1 MPKYLF
7 SFRYPLLLMVLVGII
22 YGCGQGVEEAELGN
36 GLATSELNRTLPE
49 VISFNYHVRP
59 ILSDRCYACHGP
71 DRSKIEGGLSLL
83 DPMRATA
90 ALGDHKDH
98 FAIVPGEVTAST
110 LVKRIYATDPTI
122 IMPPPASN
130 LTLDDYERAILQ
142 KWIEQGA
149 TYEDHWSFQPLQTP
163 PAPAVK
169 ESSFVRNEI
178 DRFILSRIESAGL
191 SPNPEADKEL
201 LIRRLAFDLTG
212 LPPSPEEIDQFLLDT
227 DPDAYEQLV
236 DRYLASSA
244 YAENMAA
251 QWMDVARYADTHGYQ
266 DDLERVMWPW
276 RDWVIH
282 AFGQN
287 MPYDQ
292 FVGYQ
297 LAGDLLPNATL
308 EQRIATG
315 FNRNHK
321 ITQEGGVIP
330 EEYRVE
336 YVADR
341 TQTFGK
347 AFLGLSVECARCH
360 DHKYDPIAQEDFYS
374 LFAFFNNVPEKGLI
388 ETYGATPE
396 PFITLS
402 AEEIE
407 AQLQFINNLDSVPR
421 IELMVMAE
429 QPTPRTTF
437 VLGRGAYDNP
447 QEEVLPDVPASVLP
461 FGNRPAN
468 RLGLSDWLFDPKNPL
483 TSRVMVNRLWMMC
496 FGRGIVSTPDDFGA
510 QGALPT
516 HPELLDHLAIRFVES
531 GWDLKAMLK
540 YMVSS
545 ATYRQSS
552 RTTGEQ
558 LARDPENEF
567 FSRGQ
572 RRRLSAE
579 QIRDHFLASS
589 GLLVR
594 EIGGPSVKPYQPDGL
609 WKEVIGGGGGST
621 AKYEMDDGDKQYRR
635 SLYTFWKRTVPP
647 PDMMTFD
654 ANTRDFCMVNR
665 ETTSTPLQAL
675 VMMNSPQVMEA
686 ARNLAYR
693 SIQGYDSLADR
704 ITFMYRAATS
714 RQPKPETLTLL
725 REYYQTELNN
735 LVEKEPWSIGFLE
748 IGNSPQLDLLPVP
761 EIAAYTLV
769 AMAIFNLDE
778 SISRS

>member
-1 MPKYLF
+1 MPRRLLPGY
-7 SFRYPLLLMVLVGII
+7 SFLALLLWSILP
-22 YGCGQGVEEAELGN
+22 GCTPDGTASVPGN
-36 GLATSELNRTLPE
+36 PLATSEAAPSIPE

-71 DRSKIEGGLSLL
+71 DRAKIEAGLSLSHAAG
-83 DPMRATA
+83 ATLP
-90 ALGDHKDH
+90 LGEQQDH
-98 FAIVPGEVTAST
+98 FAIVPGDVAAST
-110 LVKRIYATDPTI
+110 LVDRIYATDPTI
-122 IMPPPASN
+122 VMPPPESN
-130 LTLDDYERAILQ
+130 LRLEEYEKAILK

-149 TYEDHWSFQPLQTP
+149 AYEDHWSFQPLTD
-163 PAPAVK
+163 PALPAVAATD
-169 ESSFVRNEI
+169 FVRNGI
-178 DRFILSRIESAGL
+178 DHFILSKIEAAGL
-191 SPNPEADKEL
+191 SPSPEAEKEL

-212 LPPSPEEIDQFLLDT
+212 LPPSPEEIDRFLGDT
-227 DPDAYEQLV
+227 GPDAYAQLV
-236 DRYLASSA
+236 DRYLSGPA

-282 AFGQN
+282 AFREN

-297 LAGDLLPNATL
+297 LAGDLLPDATL
-308 EQRIATG
+308 EQKIATG

-347 AFLGLSVECARCH
+347 AFLGLSVECAKCH
-360 DHKYDPIAQEDFYS
+360 DHKYDPISQEDFYS

-396 PFITLS
+396 PFITLT
-402 AEEIE
+402 AREIE
-407 AQLQFINNLDSVPR
+407 ERLHFINNLDSVPR
-421 IELMVMAE
+421 IELMVMEE

-447 QEEVLPDVPASVLP
+447 QRAVRPNVPASVLP
-461 FGNRPAN
+461 FGDRPAN
-468 RLGLSDWLFDPKNPL
+468 RRGLSDWLFDPDNPL
-483 TSRVMVNRLWMMC
+483 TARVMVNRLWMMC

-516 HPELLDHLAIRFVES
+516 HPELLDHLASRFVES
-531 GWDLKAMLK
+531 GWDMKAMLR
-540 YMVSS
+540 YIVSS

-552 RTTGEQ
+552 RTTAAQ
-558 LARDPENEF
+558 RARDPENILYA
-567 FSRGQ
+567 RGE

-579 QIRDHFLASS
+579 KIRDHFLASS

-594 EIGGPSVKPYQPDGL
+594 QVGGPSVKPYQPEGL
-609 WKEVIGGGGGST
+609 WREVIGGGGGST
-621 AKYEMDDGDKQYRR
+621 ARYEMDRGDKQYRR

-647 PDMMTFD
+647 PDMITFD

-675 VMMNSPQVMEA
+675 VMMNSPQVIEA
-686 ARNLAYR
+686 ARNLAYQ
-693 SIQGYDSLADR
+693 SIERHASVTDR
-704 ITFMYRAATS
+704 ITFMYLAATS
-714 RQPKPETLTLL
+714 RHPDPATLDRLQ
-725 REYYQTELNN
+725 EYYQTELAA
-735 LVEKEPWSIGFLE
+735 LATDEAEAVGLLE
-748 IGNSPQLDLLPVP
+748 TGDAPQRDLLPAP
-761 EIAAYTLV
+761 EMAAHTLV
-769 AMAIFNLDE
+769 AMAIYNLDE

>member
-7 SFRYPLLLMVLVGII
+7 SFRYPLLSMVLVGII
-22 YGCGQGVEEAELGN
+22 FGCGQGVEEAELGN

-297 LAGDLLPNATL
+297 LAGDLLPDATL

>member
-7 SFRYPLLLMVLVGII
+7 SFRYPLLSMVLVGII

>member
-1 MPKYLF
+1 
-7 SFRYPLLLMVLVGII
+7 
-22 YGCGQGVEEAELGN
+22 
-36 GLATSELNRTLPE
+36 
-49 VISFNYHVRP
+49 
-59 ILSDRCYACHGP
+59 
-71 DRSKIEGGLSLL
+71 
-83 DPMRATA
+83 
-90 ALGDHKDH
+90 
-98 FAIVPGEVTAST
+98 VTAST

-297 LAGDLLPNATL
+297 LAGDLLPDATL

-407 AQLQFINNLDSVPR
+407 AQLQ
-421 IELMVMAE
+421 
-429 QPTPRTTF
+429 
-437 VLGRGAYDNP
+437 Y
-447 QEEVLPDVPASVLP
+447 VPASVLP